1 MRLVSWL
8 YPGLGVKRWLL
19 LFSAGVALLALG
31 AGLVVHTNVL
41 AVADS
46 VLSRVAY
53 ALTGRFLAPEALGLL
68 AALAGLLLVVV
79 GARGAV
85 RSILAVVAPSEV
97 RGLAE
102 RVYERRYLPRGPR
115 VVAVGGGTGLSAFLQ
130 GAKEY
135 TYNITAIVTVTDDGG
150 SSGRLRGELGI
161 PPPGDVRNALVA
173 LADTEPLME
182 AVLQHRF
189 GRGALKGHSL
199 GNLFLGAL
207 CESLGSFEEAV
218 RAASRVLAVRGQV
231 LPSTAAD
238 VRLVA
243 EFADGRT
250 VVGETAIVAAGR
262 EGRRIRSLALL
273 PPDCRAL
280 PEAIAAVREADA
292 IVLGPGSLYTSVL
305 PNLLVP
311 DLREAI
317 RRSRAL
323 RVYVV
328 NVMTQPGETDGM
340 TAAEHLAAVEAL
352 LGPGAIDAVIVHEG
366 PLGEERLR
374 AYRALGSEPVP
385 VDAEA
390 LRRRGL
396 VVVAGDFATSEGLIR
411 HDPRRLS
418 RAVMRLLLD
427 RGLANAARL
436 FDRVVLAERLAR
448 TARGEAG

>member
-1 MRLVSWL
+1 MRLLSWL

-19 LFSAGVALLALG
+19 VFSAGVALLALG
-31 AGLVVHTNVL
+31 AGLFVHTNVL
-41 AVADS
+41 AVADAA
-46 VLSRVAY
+46 LARVAY
-53 ALTGRFLAPEALGLL
+53 ALTGRFLAPEAVGL
-68 AALAGLLLVVV
+68 ASALAGLALVIL

-97 RGLAE
+97 AGLAE
-102 RVYERRYLPRGPR
+102 RVYERRYLPRGPK
-115 VVAVGGGTGLSAFLQ
+115 VVALGGGTGLSAFLQ
-130 GAKEY
+130 GVKEY
-135 TYNITAIVTVTDDGG
+135 TYNVTAIVTVTDDGG

-189 GRGALKGHSL
+189 GRGALRGHSL
-199 GNLFLGAL
+199 GNLFIGAL

-238 VRLVA
+238 VRLLA
-243 EFADGRT
+243 EFEDGRT

-262 EGRRIRSLALL
+262 EGRRIRALRLL
-273 PPDCRAL
+273 PADCRAL
-280 PEAIAAVREADA
+280 PEALSAVREADV

-317 RRSRAL
+317 RRARAL

-340 TAAEHLAAVEAL
+340 TASDHLAAVEGL
-352 LGPGAIDAVIVHEG
+352 LGPGSVDALVVHEG
-366 PLGEERLR
+366 PLGEDRLR
-374 AYRALGSEPVP
+374 AYRALGSEPVAA
-385 VDAEA
+385 DGEA

-396 VVVAGDFATSEGLIR
+396 VVVTGDFATREGLIR
-411 HDPRRLS
+411 HDPRRLA
-418 RAVMRLLLD
+418 RAVMRLVLD
-427 RGLANAARL
+427 RGLPGAARL

-448 TARGEAG
+448 TSRGEAG